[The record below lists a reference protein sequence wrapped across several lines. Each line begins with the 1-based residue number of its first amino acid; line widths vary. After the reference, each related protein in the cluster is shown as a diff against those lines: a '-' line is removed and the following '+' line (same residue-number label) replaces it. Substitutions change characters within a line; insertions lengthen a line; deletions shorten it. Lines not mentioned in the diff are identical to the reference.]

1 MTDTVSQRVVTIT
14 QDYIIIGKSTKDTEV
29 RINVD
34 GSDYDESRQKV
45 ENMIRL
51 AKYTSDLYNGELPLP
66 PYQKKKVE

>member
-1 MTDTVSQRVVTIT
+1 MSETVSQRVVTIT

-51 AKYTSDLYNGELPLP
+51 AKYTSDLYNGQLPLP
-66 PYQKKKVE
+66 AYRKVE

>member
-66 PYQKKKVE
+66 AYQRKVQ